1 MTVALPIVRSAAL
14 EGFAEL
20 ARELG
25 LDAPKLLREAGIHP
39 SSLLNPE
46 TPLAA
51 EAVGHVLEA
60 SARASGRADFGL
72 LLAVRRE
79 FASLGP
85 VSLVLKEQTSVGE
98 ALAAL
103 LRYLQLLNPS
113 LVVRVT
119 VNDERVTVQEDLC
132 RDGAAGSA
140 QAIELALGVM
150 RCILRELLGPHW
162 RPVSVHFRH
171 AAPSHVARHTAFFGA
186 PVTFRAGFNG
196 LVLRTTD
203 LAARPGGGDPALARV
218 ARGLLEQALKSGSG
232 PDVIVRQLLI
242 ALLPSGRCT
251 AQVVARHLGVDRRTL
266 HRHLAAQGETFS
278 QVLQAVRRELALSY
292 VTQPQLPLAEVAR
305 LLGFAGAS
313 AFAYWFRSHFGCS
326 VSQWRRRGEG
336 SSTALP
342 LHWPAS
348 AGAPVRTGRRTS
360 E

>member
-1 MTVALPIVRSAAL
+1 MTAALPIVRSAAL
-14 EGFAEL
+14 EGFAGL

-25 LDAPKLLREAGIHP
+25 LDASKLLREAGIHP

-51 EAVGHVLEA
+51 DAVGRVLEA

-85 VSLVLKEQTSVGE
+85 VSLVLKGQATVGE

-113 LVVRVT
+113 LVIRVT
-119 VNDERVTVQEDLC
+119 ITGEQVTVQEDLR
-132 RDGAAGSA
+132 RDGAAGSG

-171 AAPSHVARHTAFFGA
+171 AAPSHITRHTAFFGS

-196 LVLRTTD
+196 LVLRACD
-203 LAARPGGGDPALARV
+203 LAARPRGGDPALARV
-218 ARGLLEQALKSGSG
+218 ARGLLEQALNSGTG
-232 PDVIVRQLLI
+232 PEVIVRQLVI

-251 AQVVARHLGVDRRTL
+251 AQVVARHLGIDRRTL
-266 HRHLAAQGETFS
+266 HRHLAVQGQTFS
-278 QVLQAVRRELALSY
+278 RVLQAVRQELVLSHLA
-292 VTQPQLPLAEVAR
+292 QPQLPLAEVAA

-326 VSQWRRRGEG
+326 VSQWRRRGVV
-336 SSTALP
+336 SSKALP
-342 LHWPAS
+342 SRLPAS
-348 AGAPVRTGRRTS
+348 AGAPARTGRRTS

>member
-1 MTVALPIVRSAAL
+1 MTAALPIVRSAAL
-14 EGFAEL
+14 EGFVEL

-25 LDAPKLLREAGIHP
+25 LDSPRLLREAGIHP

-51 EAVGHVLEA
+51 DAVGRVLEA

-85 VSLVLKEQTSVGE
+85 VSLVLKEQASVGE
-98 ALAAL
+98 ALEAL

-119 VNDERVTVQEDLC
+119 ITGEQVTVQEDL
-132 RDGAAGSA
+132 RNEGVAGSG

-171 AAPSHVARHTAFFGA
+171 PPPAQTARHTAFFSA
-186 PVTFRAGFNG
+186 PVAFRAGFNG
-196 LVLRTTD
+196 IVLRASD
-203 LAARPGGGDPALARV
+203 LAARPRGGDPALARV
-218 ARGLLEQALKSGSG
+218 ARGLLEQALNSGTG
-232 PDVIVRQLLI
+232 PEVIVRQLVV

-266 HRHLAAQGETFS
+266 HRHLAAQGDTFS
-278 QVLQAVRRELALSY
+278 RVLQAVRRELVLSHL
-292 VTQPQLPLAEVAR
+292 TQPHLPLTEVAA

-313 AFAYWFRSHFGCS
+313 AFAYWFRCHFGCS
-326 VSQWRRRGEG
+326 VSQWRRRGVP
-336 SSTALP
+336 SSKVLP
-342 LHWPAS
+342 SRLPAS